1 VRKLLSA
8 IFFLRKGMR
17 KGLKEVAMLVSGGA
31 CGEFGVGDSFFLL
44 IFNYLIQREEKK
56 YGRLLDKI

>member
-1 VRKLLSA
+1 
-8 IFFLRKGMR
+8 
-17 KGLKEVAMLVSGGA
+17 MLVSGG
-31 CGEFGVGDSFFLL
+31 GYREFGVWVSFFSL